1 MKNLKKYVVI
11 GNGTAAV
18 GCIEGIRSA
27 DKSGKITVISG
38 ENRHVYCRP
47 LISYYLEGK
56 TDLDRIAYRPSD
68 FYDKN
73 NCTVIYDKAVKIDAE
88 NRCVL
93 TDGGKKEEYDRLC
106 VCTGSTPFVPP
117 TDGYDN
123 VKNKFTFL
131 TLDDAL
137 GIEKAI
143 NERSRVLIVGA
154 GLIGLK
160 CAEGL
165 SGRVASIT
173 VCDLADRILSSIF
186 DSDAAAVMQA
196 HLGSHGI
203 KFMLGDTAVKY
214 TENTAEMKSGK
225 TVEFDIL
232 ISAVGVRPNTKLIS
246 DIGGAVTRGITVDD
260 HMRTSVDGIYA
271 AGDCTE
277 STDISDGKVKI
288 MALMPNAYI
297 GGRCAGSCMSGKESS
312 FANAIPMNSIGFFGL
327 HAMTAGSRFDKKDG
341 GEVYEERDGEGIK
354 KLFTKGDRL
363 TGFMLIGKTDGAGIY
378 TDMIRSKTP
387 LTDVDFGK
395 LKKSPDISAY
405 DEKKRRKIL
414 GGVV

>member
-1 MKNLKKYVVI
+1 
-11 GNGTAAV
+11 
-18 GCIEGIRSA
+18 
-27 DKSGKITVISG
+27 
-38 ENRHVYCRP
+38 
-47 LISYYLEGK
+47 
-56 TDLDRIAYRPSD
+56 
-68 FYDKN
+68 
-73 NCTVIYDKAVKIDAE
+73 
-88 NRCVL
+88 
-93 TDGGKKEEYDRLC
+93 
-106 VCTGSTPFVPP
+106 
-117 TDGYDN
+117 
-123 VKNKFTFL
+123 
-131 TLDDAL
+131 
-137 GIEKAI
+137 
-143 NERSRVLIVGA
+143 
-154 GLIGLK
+154 
-160 CAEGL
+160 
-165 SGRVASIT
+165 
-173 VCDLADRILSSIF
+173 
-186 DSDAAAVMQA
+186 MQA
-196 HLGSHGI
+196 HLESHGI

-297 GGRCAGSCMSGKESS
+297 GGRCAGSCMAGKESS